1 MSWVDGTLPPPPNCV
16 LLLVLFLNNE
26 AYEKVYA
33 FFRFEFVVAVG
44 QHSMCTRREGGDLGL
59 HV

>member
-1 MSWVDGTLPPPPNCV
+1 MSWVDGTLPPPNCV
-16 LLLVLFLNNE
+16 LLLNNE

-33 FFRFEFVVAVG
+33 FFCFEFVVAVG